1 MNLVKFKRILMGII
15 SSTIACGVF
24 AAPEW
29 KIISKSDNGFIF
41 FLDTNSVTNV
51 SEVGYRQNKQFWFKE
66 LVVDDLEQDG
76 LGVGDYRL
84 TLIWINCSDGT
95 FGGKATAVYKKQKN
109 GTFKYESYD
118 SRAGYEIRMNPII
131 PESIGESFASHLC
144 P

>member
-1 MNLVKFKRILMGII
+1 MGII

-29 KIISKSDNGFIF
+29 KFISESDNGFIF
-41 FLDTNSVTNV
+41 FIDTNSITNV
-51 SEVGYRQNKQFWFKE
+51 SEVGYRQNKQFWTKA

-84 TLIWINCSDGT
+84 GLNWINCSDNT
-95 FGGKATAVYKKQKN
+95 LGKKAIAVYKKQKN
-109 GTFKYESYD
+109 GTFKYDSSD
-118 SRAGYEIRMNPII
+118 SRAGYEVGMQPVI
-131 PESIGESFASHLC
+131 PESIGESFANHVC

>member
-29 KIISKSDNGFIF
+29 KFISESDSGFTF

-51 SEVGYRQNKQFWFKE
+51 SEVGYRQNKQFWAKE

-84 TLIWINCSDGT
+84 ALQWINCSDYTLGA
-95 FGGKATAVYKKQKN
+95 KSIAVYKKRKN
-109 GTFKYESYD
+109 RTLKPEFY
-118 SRAGYEIRMNPII
+118 SRSGYEVRMDPII
-131 PESIGESFASHLC
+131 PGSVGESFARHLC

>member
-1 MNLVKFKRILMGII
+1 MGII

-51 SEVGYRQNKQFWFKE
+51 SEVGYRQNKQFWAKE

-84 TLIWINCSDGT
+84 TLI
-95 FGGKATAVYKKQKN
+95 
-109 GTFKYESYD
+109 
-118 SRAGYEIRMNPII
+118 
-131 PESIGESFASHLC
+131 
-144 P
+144 

>member
-1 MNLVKFKRILMGII
+1 MKFKRILMGII

-51 SEVGYRQNKQFWFKE
+51 SEVGYRQNKQFWVKE

-84 TLIWINCSDGT
+84 NLLWINCSDDT
-95 FGGKATAVYKKQKN
+95 FGGKAIAEYKKQKN
-109 GTFKYESYD
+109 GTFKHESYD
-118 SRAGYEIRMNPII
+118 SRSGYEVRMDPII
-131 PESIGESFASHLC
+131 PGSVGESFVSHVC